1 MAIALAVPSVELLSW
16 NQCTFDVDESAS
28 RSSPFHALPGVASS
42 ENGLHQRFQAFASLT
57 LFVTHPSSEAD
68 HIISIRKVATHETRI
83 YWQSFPG

>member
-28 RSSPFHALPGVASS
+28 RSSPFHALSGVASA
-42 ENGLHQRFQAFASLT
+42 ENGLHQRSQAFVT
-57 LFVTHPSSEAD
+57 LISFVTHPSCEAD
-68 HIISIRKVATHETRI
+68 HIIPIRKMATHETRI